1 MAVTKIWDVKGR
13 LDNPINYVM
22 NPDKIT
28 NPEYEKAFLQALGD
42 VIEYAANEDKTER
55 HYFVS
60 GINCN
65 TTYARR
71 QFQTTK
77 NAYDKNGGIVAYH
90 GYQSFA
96 EGEVTP
102 EEAHQIGLE
111 LAEELWG
118 ERFQVIVATHVNTKC
133 LHNHFVINSVS
144 CTDGKRFRDNR
155 ATYKIMRETS
165 DRICREHNLSVVEN
179 PHRTKDPT
187 NLHRAELV
195 GMPTRYNVARAA
207 IDEAISK
214 SCNMREFEVYL
225 KQLGYVTQFNPN
237 RKYWT
242 VIPKGWE
249 KPIRL
254 ARLGEEYTNESIVE
268 RVLSNPTSVRM
279 ENFQPKSKGG
289 KQYLLITRKDRINK
303 VGGLRGLYLKYC
315 YELGYLPRYK
325 QNVNRVHPL
334 LKEDLMKCEMFT
346 KQVRLLGKYKI
357 ADKEE
362 LAFFI
367 ADTGKKMDVLKDERE
382 HLRKVARRVIP
393 EEEKVKTK
401 LRIAEITE
409 RLKVL
414 RDELKLASDIE
425 ERSERLEQNLNRVE
439 EEREK
444 EKRKERDR

>member
-77 NAYDKNGGIVAYH
+77 NAFDKNGGIVAYH

-111 LAEELWG
+111 LANELWG
-118 ERFQVIVATHVNTKC
+118 ERFQVNVATHVNTKC

-144 CTDGKRFRDNR
+144 WTDGKRFRDNR

-179 PHRTKDPT
+179 PHRTKDST
-187 NLHRAELV
+187 NLHRAELA

-254 ARLGEEYTNESIVE
+254 ARLGEEYTNERIVE

-279 ENFQPKSKGG
+279 ENFQSKSKGG

-346 KQVRLLGKYKI
+346 KQVRLLGKHKI
-357 ADKEE
+357 ADREE

-382 HLRKVARRVIP
+382 HLRKVARRAIS

-414 RDELKLASDIE
+414 RDELKLATDIE
-425 ERSERLEQNLNRVE
+425 ERSEQLEQNLNRVE
-439 EEREK
+439 EERNK

>member
-1 MAVTKIWDVKGR
+1 
-13 LDNPINYVM
+13 
-22 NPDKIT
+22 
-28 NPEYEKAFLQALGD
+28 
-42 VIEYAANEDKTER
+42 
-55 HYFVS
+55 
-60 GINCN
+60 
-65 TTYARR
+65 
-71 QFQTTK
+71 
-77 NAYDKNGGIVAYH
+77 
-90 GYQSFA
+90 
-96 EGEVTP
+96 
-102 EEAHQIGLE
+102 
-111 LAEELWG
+111 
-118 ERFQVIVATHVNTKC
+118 
-133 LHNHFVINSVS
+133 
-144 CTDGKRFRDNR
+144 
-155 ATYKIMRETS
+155 
-165 DRICREHNLSVVEN
+165 
-179 PHRTKDPT
+179 
-187 NLHRAELV
+187 
-195 GMPTRYNVARAA
+195 
-207 IDEAISK
+207 
-214 SCNMREFEVYL
+214 VYL

-414 RDELKLASDIE
+414 RDELKLAADVE

>member
-133 LHNHFVINSVS
+133 LHNHI
-144 CTDGKRFRDNR
+144 
-155 ATYKIMRETS
+155 I
-165 DRICREHNLSVVEN
+165 
-179 PHRTKDPT
+179 
-187 NLHRAELV
+187 
-195 GMPTRYNVARAA
+195 
-207 IDEAISK
+207 
-214 SCNMREFEVYL
+214 
-225 KQLGYVTQFNPN
+225 
-237 RKYWT
+237 
-242 VIPKGWE
+242 
-249 KPIRL
+249 
-254 ARLGEEYTNESIVE
+254 
-268 RVLSNPTSVRM
+268 
-279 ENFQPKSKGG
+279 
-289 KQYLLITRKDRINK
+289 
-303 VGGLRGLYLKYC
+303 
-315 YELGYLPRYK
+315 
-325 QNVNRVHPL
+325 
-334 LKEDLMKCEMFT
+334 
-346 KQVRLLGKYKI
+346 
-357 ADKEE
+357 
-362 LAFFI
+362 
-367 ADTGKKMDVLKDERE
+367 
-382 HLRKVARRVIP
+382 
-393 EEEKVKTK
+393 
-401 LRIAEITE
+401 
-409 RLKVL
+409 
-414 RDELKLASDIE
+414 
-425 ERSERLEQNLNRVE
+425 
-439 EEREK
+439 
-444 EKRKERDR
+444 

>member
-13 LDNPINYVM
+13 LDSPIDYV
-22 NPDKIT
+22 K
-28 NPEYEKAFLQALGD
+28 NPEKTLNPQYEEAHIQALGD

-55 HYFVS
+55 HYFLS
-60 GINCN
+60 ALNCN

-71 QFQTTK
+71 QFQAVK
-77 NAYDKNGGIVAYH
+77 NHFDKDGGIVAYH

-102 EEAHQIGLE
+102 EEAHRIGIE

-118 ERFQVIVATHVNTKC
+118 DRFQVIVATHVNTKC

-144 CTDGKRFRDNR
+144 FADGKRFRDNR
-155 ATYKIMRETS
+155 ITYRVMRETS
-165 DRICREHNLSVVEN
+165 DRICKEHNLSVVEN
-179 PHRTKDPT
+179 PHNTKDPT
-187 NLHRAELV
+187 NLYRAEQA

-225 KQLGYVTQFNPN
+225 KKMGYVTQFNSK

-242 VIPKGWE
+242 AIPKGWE

-254 ARLGEEYTNESIVE
+254 ARLGEEYTNERIVA

-279 ENFQPKSKGG
+279 MDFQPKG
-289 KQYLLITRKDRINK
+289 KRYLLITRKDKIKK
-303 VGGLRGLYLKYC
+303 VGGLKGLYLKYC
-315 YELGYLPRYK
+315 YELGYLPKYK

-346 KQVRLLGKYKI
+346 KQVRLISKYEI
-357 ADKEE
+357 ANTED

-367 ADTGKKMDVLKDERE
+367 ASTNEKMDVLKKERN
-382 HLRKVARRVIP
+382 HFRKVIRRVIP
-393 EEEKVKTK
+393 EEEKAKTK
-401 LRIAEITE
+401 IRISEISE
-409 RLKVL
+409 ELKSL
-414 RDELKLASDIE
+414 RDELKLAIDIE
-425 ERSERLEQNLNRVE
+425 KRSGVVEKNLEQIE
-439 EEREK
+439 EERNK
-444 EKRKERDR
+444 DKRKERDK

>member
-144 CTDGKRFRDNR
+144 WTDGKRFRDNR

-187 NLHRAELV
+187 NLHRAELA

-279 ENFQPKSKGG
+279 GNFQPKSKGG

-414 RDELKLASDIE
+414 RDELKLAADVE

>member
-144 CTDGKRFRDNR
+144 WTDGKRFRDNR

-254 ARLGEEYTNESIVE
+254 ARLGEEYTNERIVE

-279 ENFQPKSKGG
+279 GNFQPKSKGG

-414 RDELKLASDIE
+414 RDELKLAADVE

-439 EEREK
+439 EERDK

>member
-102 EEAHQIGLE
+102 EEAHQIGVE
-111 LAEELWG
+111 LANELWG

-144 CTDGKRFRDNR
+144 WTDGKRFRDNR

-414 RDELKLASDIE
+414 RDELKLAADVE

>member
-144 CTDGKRFRDNR
+144 WTDGKRFRDNR

-254 ARLGEEYTNESIVE
+254 ARLGEEYTNERIVE

-279 ENFQPKSKGG
+279 GNFQPKSKGG

-334 LKEDLMKCEMFT
+334 LKEDLMKCEKFT
-346 KQVRLLGKYKI
+346 KQVRLLGKHKI
-357 ADKEE
+357 ADREE

-367 ADTGKKMDVLKDERE
+367 ADTGKKMDALKDERE

-414 RDELKLASDIE
+414 RDELKLATDIE
-425 ERSERLEQNLNRVE
+425 ERSEQLEQNLNRVE

>member
-13 LDNPINYVM
+13 LDSPIDYVKNPE
-22 NPDKIT
+22 KT
-28 NPEYEKAFLQALGD
+28 LNPEYDKAHLQALGD

-55 HYFVS
+55 HYFLS
-60 GINCN
+60 GLNCN

-71 QFQTTK
+71 QFQSVK
-77 NAYDKNGGIVAYH
+77 NHFDKDGGIVAYH

-102 EEAHQIGLE
+102 EEAHRIGIE

-118 ERFQVIVATHVNTKC
+118 DRFQVIIATHVNTKC
-133 LHNHFVINSVS
+133 LHNHFVINSIS
-144 CTDGKRFRDNR
+144 FKDGKRFRDNR

-179 PHRTKDPT
+179 PHRGKEPT
-187 NLHRAELV
+187 NLYRAEKA

-214 SCNMREFEVYL
+214 SCNMREFEMYL
-225 KQLGYVTQFNPN
+225 KQMGYSTQFNPK

-242 VIPKGWE
+242 VTPKGWE

-254 ARLGEEYTNESIVE
+254 ARLGEEYTNDRIVE

-279 ENFQPKSKGG
+279 MDFQPKG
-289 KQYLLITRKDRINK
+289 KQYLLITRKDRIKK
-303 VGGLRGLYLKYC
+303 VGGLKGLYLKYC
-315 YELGYLPRYK
+315 YELGYLPKYK
-325 QNVNRVHPL
+325 QNINRVHPMI
-334 LKEDLMKCEMFT
+334 KEDLMKCEMFT
-346 KQVRLLGKYKI
+346 KQVRLIGKYEI
-357 ADKEE
+357 ADKED

-367 ADTGKKMDVLKDERE
+367 VSTNEKMEVLKNERD
-382 HLRKVARRVIP
+382 HLRKVIRRAIP

-401 LRIAEITE
+401 IRISEISD
-409 RLKVL
+409 RLKYL
-414 RDELKLASDIE
+414 RDELKLAKDIE
-425 ERSERLEQNLNRVE
+425 KRSEAMEQRLQRID
-439 EEREK
+439 EERNK
-444 EKRKERDR
+444 EKRKERGK